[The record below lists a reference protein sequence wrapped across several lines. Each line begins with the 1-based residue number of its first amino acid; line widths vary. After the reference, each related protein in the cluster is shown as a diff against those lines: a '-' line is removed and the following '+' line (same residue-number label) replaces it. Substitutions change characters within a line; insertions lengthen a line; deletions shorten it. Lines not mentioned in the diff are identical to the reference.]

1 MVDSWQA
8 EPAMQGGVGRD
19 RKRVGA
25 PGGRVPAAVSFLE
38 AALAGGAVGSPSLRF
53 RPEQR
58 GWLGSVSGSATRRPS
73 RSWAFVDSL
82 TIDPA
87 ETVADITPQVP
98 TSVIYADHSRPER
111 SGNPDQT
118 KSAGVVSTSIQPMPI
133 RRVPLEW
140 LAGVASPGGADLG
153 HLCGPFTTRAERQP
167 RSMGVVLSWA
177 LLDSL
182 ADITPEV
189 PTSSSMRT
197 IHDPS
202 GAVTP
207 IRGTESA

>member
-1 MVDSWQA
+1 
-8 EPAMQGGVGRD
+8 
-19 RKRVGA
+19 
-25 PGGRVPAAVSFLE
+25 L
-38 AALAGGAVGSPSLRF
+38 L
-53 RPEQR
+53 
-58 GWLGSVSGSATRRPS
+58 
-73 RSWAFVDSL
+73 DSL

-167 RSMGVVLSWA
+167 RSMASGLVLGVARL
-177 LLDSL
+177 
-182 ADITPEV
+182 
-189 PTSSSMRT
+189 
-197 IHDPS
+197 
-202 GAVTP
+202 
-207 IRGTESA
+207 RG